1 MIVLKIQDNSFI
13 LLVFLAKNSLNST
26 AAFMYSRNANTICKK
41 CSTILAVIMSF
52 MAAGKVVRKFVG
64 VDDVIQLLKEID
76 QHYFKD
82 NHHLQQIHDK
92 MKYCLQRWTNHR
104 SRLIAIKIPGSF
116 RGNSIRCLN
125 RRQLTL
131 KVYTLLIHLQIG
143 R

>member
-1 MIVLKIQDNSFI
+1 MQIQYVKNALSF
-13 LLVFLAKNSLNST
+13 LRLSCPFMT
-26 AAFMYSRNANTICKK
+26 AR
-41 CSTILAVIMSF
+41 
-52 MAAGKVVRKFVG
+52 KVVRKFVG

-104 SRLIAIKIPGSF
+104 STLIAIEIPGSF